1 MARPKKRGL
10 DYFPFDVDFFD
21 DEKIAAISGEFGLKG
36 EMTTVKLLCAIYRN
50 GYFVLWDEPLK
61 YKLLRSLPG
70 VSVELIDRIIFR
82 LVKWGF
88 FDEDLFSSAKVLT
101 SRGIQRR
108 FFTITKRRSVEDD
121 MPYILASTINNVVDN
136 RVIACN
142 NPSETQQQT
151 HYCAQKVHKVKES
164 KDNISSDESIL
175 SSSTT
180 TTTTARAQ
188 DVSTNES
195 SLFSSLQ
202 SKEKSCAKKES
213 DFCGLPLDNPAY
225 IPIDRVADYL
235 RGEQAWLESL
245 CMNRHLRLDYVLS
258 KIDEFGVELSLK
270 GETVKDKRDCK
281 SHFVNWLRK
290 TANHHEQPPNYRRTN
305 GGSTDELLR
314 GCQQRIAQ
322 RLACAEAREMGQD
335 ADGVFDP
342 LQS

>member
-70 VSVELIDRIIFR
+70 VSVELIDRIIIR

-88 FDEDLFSSAKVLT
+88 FDEDLFNSAKVLT

-164 KDNISSDESIL
+164 RDNISSDESIL

-180 TTTTARAQ
+180 TTTARAQ
-188 DVSTNES
+188 DVSTDES
-195 SLFSSLQ
+195 SLFSSPR

-213 DFCGLPLDNPAY
+213 DLCGLPPDNPAY

-281 SHFVNWLRK
+281 SHFNNWLRK
-290 TANHHEQPPNYRRTN
+290 TSNRYERPPITQSDTRVDSDN
-305 GGSTDELLR
+305 LLR
-314 GCQQRIAQ
+314 NCQERVAQ
-322 RLACAEAREMGQD
+322 RMARAKAREMGQHGVGVPD
-335 ADGVFDP
+335 A
-342 LQS
+342 L